1 MCISLHFEETKC
13 DLRLV
18 SWQVFLI
25 VDFLSFLP
33 LIISPPYPIRHRFCH
48 LCSGENVQ
56 CPAMTLHCA
65 EQQMNLHIVFLW
77 ECDRRPFVIRFLS
90 FSPVPPF
97 PFLRAMHSGN
107 CHVVTSFKR
116 LFFFPFLFLLL
127 AISLTCNEDR
137 RMRKW
142 GGLVVFSMSYTW
154 GQVSCIVFERVGGK
168 GDAWCPSQSLKAL
181 HFGSQSP
188 GRRIWISK

>member
-116 LFFFPFLFLLL
+116 LFFLFFFFT
-127 AISLTCNEDR
+127 ISHITHLQ
-137 RMRKW
+137 
-142 GGLVVFSMSYTW
+142 W
-154 GQVSCIVFERVGGK
+154 GQKDEEMGWAGCVFNVLHLRAGFLYCFWTCWRERRCMVSFPV
-168 GDAWCPSQSLKAL
+168 SQSAT
-181 HFGSQSP
+181 FWQSVA
-188 GRRIWISK
+188 WAENLNK

>member
-1 MCISLHFEETKC
+1 MHSGNCHVVTSFK
-13 DLRLV
+13 RLFF
-18 SWQVFLI
+18 FL
-25 VDFLSFLP
+25 FFS
-33 LIISPPYPIRHRFCH
+33 
-48 LCSGENVQ
+48 
-56 CPAMTLHCA
+56 
-65 EQQMNLHIVFLW
+65 
-77 ECDRRPFVIRFLS
+77 VIRFLS

-142 GGLVVFSMSYTW
+142 GGLVVFSMSYT
-154 GQVSCIVFERVGGK
+154 
-168 GDAWCPSQSLKAL
+168 
-181 HFGSQSP
+181 
-188 GRRIWISK
+188 